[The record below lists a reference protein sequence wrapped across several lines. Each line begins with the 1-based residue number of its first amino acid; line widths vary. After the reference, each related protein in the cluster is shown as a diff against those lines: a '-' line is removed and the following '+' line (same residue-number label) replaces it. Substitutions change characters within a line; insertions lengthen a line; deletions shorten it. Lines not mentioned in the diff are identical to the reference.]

1 MSSFYSD
8 YVKNQT
14 SNILLILFVVVVFMI
29 GLTAVERMGDTGD
42 TGGGCA
48 IPPKYEIGATVY
60 VAGHECVILQEVG
73 IECGERIYRVQTRD
87 EPALCFEVG
96 TKNIALTAEESLN
109 IP

>member
-1 MSSFYSD
+1 MSSIYSD

-29 GLTAVERMGDTGD
+29 GLMAVERLGDQS
-42 TGGGCA
+42 GGGCA